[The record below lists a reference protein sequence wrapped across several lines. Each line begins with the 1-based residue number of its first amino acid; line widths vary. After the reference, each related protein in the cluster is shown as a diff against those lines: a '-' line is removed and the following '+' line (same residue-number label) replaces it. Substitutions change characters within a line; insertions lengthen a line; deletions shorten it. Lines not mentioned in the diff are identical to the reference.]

1 MINRKCGLAG
11 KNMSKKL
18 KDIVIELCASDIHG
32 VGVFAVQKIKAG
44 SFVAEG
50 VSEGDYREL
59 VPWREVKDV
68 SLFIGRKIKDFC
80 IGTPEGFIPPN
91 DYDFNKL
98 TVEWYFNHSC
108 SGNVGFNENG
118 DFIAIRN
125 IKKGEELTYDYG
137 FAESNP
143 KFSMQCKCKSTNC
156 RYLITGNDWKEPQF
170 RKTNLN
176 HMLPKL
182 RIAK

>member
-1 MINRKCGLAG
+1 
-11 KNMSKKL
+11 MSKKL

-125 IKKGEELTYDYG
+125 IKKGEELLANYSEYSDY
-137 FAESNP
+137 P
-143 KFSMQCKCKSTNC
+143 DVT
-156 RYLITGNDWKEPQF
+156 
-170 RKTNLN
+170 
-176 HMLPKL
+176 
-182 RIAK
+182 